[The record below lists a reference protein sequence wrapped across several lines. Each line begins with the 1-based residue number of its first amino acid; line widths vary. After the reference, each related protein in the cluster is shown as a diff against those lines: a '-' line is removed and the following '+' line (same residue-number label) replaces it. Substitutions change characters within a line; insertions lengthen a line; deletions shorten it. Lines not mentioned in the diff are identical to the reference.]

1 MPAFISISTL
11 FLVPSFKT
19 SSLPAFYGLF
29 FSSFL
34 DFYIH
39 IANQI
44 RHLKHTRNVYYKPK
58 GASVAAQTERE
69 NESAALPLPPRR
81 LGCVRRHSMGA
92 VTLALE
98 ITF

>member
-1 MPAFISISTL
+1 MDSFFPLSSI
-11 FLVPSFKT
+11 F
-19 SSLPAFYGLF
+19 
-29 FSSFL
+29 
-34 DFYIH
+34 IH